1 MSLVVGI
8 LGSPRRGG
16 NTEIL
21 LDQCL
26 KGAREKG
33 ATIMKLVLRDLKIA
47 ACQGCNQCLATG
59 DCVVVDSMREVHRA
73 LEQADAVII
82 ASPIYFSGLT
92 GQTKCMIDRCQCLW
106 ARGNLVGRKVE
117 HPRKGAL
124 ILVGGDAHAVF
135 HNAQSE
141 LKAFM
146 KGIGIDFHSELLVAG
161 VEKAGEVR
169 THEVEM
175 RRAWEMGQ
183 ELARD
188 DHPT

>member
-16 NTEIL
+16 NSEIL

-33 ATIMKLVLRDLKIA
+33 ATVTKLVLRDLKIA
-47 ACQGCNQCLATG
+47 PCQGCNRCLTTG
-59 DCVVVDSMREVHRA
+59 VCSVEDGMREVHSA
-73 LEQADAVII
+73 LLRADAVII

-106 ARGNLVGRKVE
+106 ARENLLGGKVD
-117 HPRKGAL
+117 HPRKGAM
-124 ILVGGDAHAVF
+124 ILVGGDAQAVF
-135 HNAQSE
+135 RNAQSE

-146 KGIGIDFHSELLVAG
+146 KGVGIAFHAELLVAG

-169 THEVEM
+169 THETEM
-175 RRAWEMGQ
+175 RKAREMGN
-183 ELARD
+183 ELA
-188 DHPT
+188 

>member
-1 MSLVVGI
+1 MLGV

-16 NTEIL
+16 NSDIL

-33 ATIMKLVLRDLKIA
+33 ATTVKLVLRDLKIA
-47 ACQGCNQCLATG
+47 PCQGCNQCLTAG
-59 DCVVVDSMREVHRA
+59 DCMVADSMREVHRA
-73 LEQADAVII
+73 LEQADAVVI

-106 ARGNLVGRKVE
+106 ARENLIGRKVG
-117 HPRKGAL
+117 HPRKGGM
-124 ILVGGDAHAVF
+124 ILVGGDAQAVF
-135 HNAQSE
+135 RNAQSE

-146 KGIGIDFHSELLVAG
+146 KGVGIAFHSELLVAG

-169 THEVEM
+169 THDAEM
-175 RRAWEMGQ
+175 RRAWEMGK
-183 ELARD
+183 ELA
-188 DHPT
+188 